1 MKAKDVLIK
10 MGACPKAIQWVGDKS
25 VQEAWE
31 SCPRGDWMLWFAVKL
46 QADKKKL
53 FLVKSLA
60 CYEIIHLMKDQRSRD
75 AVLAASLYGKGR
87 IPKEE
92 LEKAAIDADAAVD
105 VLSNNYAAVLS
116 NDYVAAVAASYA
128 ASAVDA
134 AEADAADAGIYDD
147 DVSISFDAAVVS
159 DTMLEVAAS
168 YAASAVD
175 DVEADAA
182 TTYDTFLQR
191 SLSKSAEVC
200 RTILTDEIYQKL

>member
-1 MKAKDVLIK
+1 MKAKELLIK
-10 MGACPKAIQWVGDKS
+10 MNACPKAIQWAGDKS

-87 IPKEE
+87 IPKKE

-128 ASAVDA
+128 ASAIDA
-134 AEADAADAGIYDD
+134 TEADAAASTAAAADA
-147 DVSISFDAAVVS
+147 VASAAVS
-159 DTMLEVAAS
+159 AAAS
-168 YAASAVD
+168 YAASAIDATVAT
-175 DVEADAA
+175 VADAA
-182 TTYDTFLQR
+182 AAR
-191 SLSKSAEVC
+191 KKSLSKSAEVC

>member
-1 MKAKDVLIK
+1 MKAKELLIK
-10 MGACPKAIQWVGDKS
+10 MGACPKAIQWAGDKS

-87 IPKEE
+87 IPKKE

-128 ASAVDA
+128 ASAIDA
-134 AEADAADAGIYDD
+134 TEADAAASTAAAADA
-147 DVSISFDAAVVS
+147 VASAAVS
-159 DTMLEVAAS
+159 AAAS
-168 YAASAVD
+168 YAASAIDATVAT
-175 DVEADAA
+175 VADAA
-182 TTYDTFLQR
+182 AAR
-191 SLSKSAEVC
+191 KKSLSKSAEVC